1 MCDFYRL
8 RTEQPEEYIRIV
20 SHLMDNYLGYILI
33 FDREDRIV
41 YMSDAVCRDLGC
53 SRDDVLGQ
61 HKSVLT
67 REGYTER
74 SASEFAKRS
83 GRQALVSVK
92 ALKTNEVMFS
102 NSCPIFDEKGELQ
115 FIVNRSETEQDLI
128 HKMNVIYEERGL
140 MENQYRN
147 QMTYHQGRQYTIVA
161 KSPASRHIFGIAD
174 EIAQRDSTVMLTG
187 EPGVGKEV
195 LARYIHQN
203 SSRSDKPFIPVNCS
217 AIPSELMEAEFFGY
231 ERGSFTGANRNG
243 KPGLFE
249 LANGGTLFLDEIGDL
264 PLILQPKLL
273 RVLDSGDFRRIGGH
287 TTLQTD
293 VRIIAATNR
302 NLRKMVSQDLFR
314 EDLFYRLNIIPI
326 RIPPLRERKED
337 ICELANQFLNIY
349 NRKYGTDKKL
359 SMQAQDTLTNYSWPG
374 NIRELKNLIERL
386 ATVSKSDIIS
396 LKSPIGEEIPF
407 ASPERPHPGRE
418 APEAPEPLGPLA
430 DAVHTFEQE
439 YIQRALEQC
448 GGNVTQAAKLL
459 GIHRSAIYRKQNGPS
474 RR

>member
-1 MCDFYRL
+1 MIDFYRL
-8 RTEQPEEYIRIV
+8 QRERPEEYIRII
-20 SHLMDNYLGYILI
+20 SRLMDQYLGYILI
-33 FDREDRIV
+33 FDRDDRIV
-41 YMSDAVCRDLGC
+41 FMSDAVCRDLGC
-53 SRDDVLGQ
+53 DREEVLGQ
-61 HKSVLT
+61 HKSILT

-83 GRQALVSVK
+83 GKQALVSVK
-92 ALKTNEVMFS
+92 ALRTNEVMFS
-102 NSCPIFDEKGELQ
+102 NSTPVFDEAGELS

-140 MENQYRN
+140 MDNQYRE

-161 KSPASRHIFGIAD
+161 KSPASLHVFGIAD
-174 EIAQRDSTVMLTG
+174 EIARRDSAVMLTG

-203 SSRSDKPFIPVNCS
+203 SSRAGKPFLPVNCS
-217 AIPSELMEAEFFGY
+217 AIPNELMESEFFGY
-231 ERGSFTGANRNG
+231 ERGSFTGADRNG

-249 LANGGTLFLDEIGDL
+249 LANGGTLFLDEIGEL
-264 PLILQPKLL
+264 PLVLQPKLL

-302 NLRKMVSQDLFR
+302 DLRKMVEQNLFR

-337 ICELANQFLNIY
+337 ICELANQFLSVY

-359 SMQAQDTLTNYSWPG
+359 SIQAQEYLTQYSWPG
-374 NIRELKNLIERL
+374 NIRELKNMMERL
-386 ATVSKSDIIS
+386 ATISRSDIIS
-396 LKSPIGEEIPF
+396 LKAPIEEEVYITAAEPPK
-407 ASPERPHPGRE
+407 AAPAEQGGAEPAGTLAE
-418 APEAPEPLGPLA
+418 AVRA
-430 DAVHTFEQE
+430 FEEE
-439 YIQRALEQC
+439 YIQKTVERC
-448 GGNVTQAAKLL
+448 GGNVTQAAREL
-459 GIHRSAIYRKQNGPS
+459 GVHRSAIYRKRSKGKA
-474 RR
+474 